1 MGLFSRKKSPRKK
14 ATRNRQ
20 SQIWAP
26 WEGALL
32 FSVPWQALQKPCHG
46 AGTADTGIDKAAA
59 NANAAQ
65 APAESALPPLT
76 AASAEPNAAAT
87 TATSAPAVAAAQQAA
102 SQQQPQQEQQASVRR
117 VRYTTNLPKQKRRAD
132 KEDLIRVLNMDSP
145 QPSISNAAGAA
156 AYQQQAAAAAQ
167 ATAAPQGNPAM
178 PNSRAQAVRDSA
190 ALKQMMEARESGQ
203 AGTPVVTTGPLAPL
217 TGA

>member
-1 MGLFSRKKSPRKK
+1 M
-14 ATRNRQ
+14 
-20 SQIWAP
+20 
-26 WEGALL
+26 
-32 FSVPWQALQKPCHG
+32 
-46 AGTADTGIDKAAA
+46 
-59 NANAAQ
+59 
-65 APAESALPPLT
+65 
-76 AASAEPNAAAT
+76 
-87 TATSAPAVAAAQQAA
+87 
-102 SQQQPQQEQQASVRR
+102 
-117 VRYTTNLPKQKRRAD
+117 PKQKRRAD